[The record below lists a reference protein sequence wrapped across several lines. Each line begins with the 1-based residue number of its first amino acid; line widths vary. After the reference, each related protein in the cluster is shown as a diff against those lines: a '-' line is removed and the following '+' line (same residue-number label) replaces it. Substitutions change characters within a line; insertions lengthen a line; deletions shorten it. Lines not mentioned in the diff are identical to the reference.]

1 MKNIFT
7 TFLSFVCAI
16 AAFAQT
22 GTLEVQLTDLG
33 TGNGVAVEGVTLEV
47 LNASDQ
53 VIFSTVYSGNG
64 SYTIPDLPINEPL
77 RFRALGGDY
86 EGGGPQSNVSTYDMV
101 LMSRSILG
109 VQPFNDPY
117 KFLGSDVNEDG
128 KLSTLDLIWM
138 RRVVL
143 YIDDAFPA
151 QPSIIFV
158 NQDYGFNNP
167 NDPFSEATAA
177 STVSFTLTQAG
188 DSASANM
195 YVVKKGHVN

>member
-7 TFLSFVCAI
+7 TFLSFVCAL

-33 TGNGVAVEGVTLEV
+33 TGNAVAVEGVTLEV
-47 LNASDQ
+47 LNASDE

-64 SYTIPDLPINEPL
+64 SYTIPDLPINESL
-77 RFRALGGDY
+77 RFRAIGGDY
-86 EGGGPQSNVSTYDMV
+86 EAGGPQLNVSTYDMV

-109 VQPFNDPY
+109 VEPFNDPY
-117 KFLGSDVNEDG
+117 KFLGADVNEDG

-177 STVSFTLTQAG
+177 STVSFTLSQAG

-195 YVVKKGHVN
+195 YVVKKGNVN

>member
-1 MKNIFT
+1 M
-7 TFLSFVCAI
+7 
-16 AAFAQT
+16 
-22 GTLEVQLTDLG
+22 
-33 TGNGVAVEGVTLEV
+33 
-47 LNASDQ
+47 
-53 VIFSTVYSGNG
+53 
-64 SYTIPDLPINEPL
+64 
-77 RFRALGGDY
+77 LGGDY
-86 EGGGPQSNVSTYDMV
+86 EAGGPQLNVSTYDMV

-109 VQPFNDPY
+109 VEPFNDPY

-158 NQDYGFNNP
+158 NQDYGFNDPKN
-167 NDPFSEATAA
+167 PFSEAIAA

-195 YVVKKGHVN
+195 YIVKKGNVN

>member
-22 GTLEVQLTDLG
+22 GTLEIQLTDLG
-33 TGNGVAVEGVTLEV
+33 TGNNVAVEGVTLEV
-47 LNASDQ
+47 LNASDEL
-53 VIFSTVYSGNG
+53 IFSTIYSGNG
-64 SYTIPDLPINEPL
+64 SYSIPDLPINESL
-77 RFRALGGDY
+77 RFRALGGGF
-86 EGGGPQSNVSTYDMV
+86 EGGNPQQDVSTFDMV
-101 LMSRSILG
+101 LMSKSILG
-109 VQPFNDPY
+109 VEPFNNPY

-128 KLSTLDLIWM
+128 KLSTLDLIWV
-138 RRVVL
+138 RRVIL
-143 YIDDAFPA
+143 FIDDVFPA

-158 NQDYGFNNP
+158 NQDYGFNDP
-167 NDPFSEATAA
+167 NNPFSEATAA

>member
-16 AAFAQT
+16 TAFAQT
-22 GTLEVQLTDLG
+22 GTLEVQLIDLG
-33 TGNGVAVEGVTLEV
+33 AGNNVAVEGVTLEV
-47 LNASDQ
+47 LNSTDQ
-53 VIFSTVYSGNG
+53 VVFSTIYSGNG
-64 SYTIPDLPINEPL
+64 SYTISDLPINEPL

-86 EGGGPQSNVSTYDMV
+86 QGGGPQSNVSTFDMV
-101 LMSRSILG
+101 LMAKSILG
-109 VQPFNDPY
+109 VDPLNDPY

-128 KLSTLDLIWM
+128 MLSTLDLIWM

-151 QPSIIFV
+151 QLSIIFV
-158 NQDYGFNNP
+158 NQDYGFNDP
-167 NDPFSEATAA
+167 NNPFSEATAA

-188 DSASANM
+188 DLASANM

>member
-33 TGNGVAVEGVTLEV
+33 TGNAVAVEGVTLEV
-47 LNASDQ
+47 LNASDE

-64 SYTIPDLPINEPL
+64 SYTIPDLPINESL

-86 EGGGPQSNVSTYDMV
+86 EAGGPQLNVSTYDMV

-109 VQPFNDPY
+109 VEPFNDPY

-177 STVSFTLTQAG
+177 STVSFTLSQAG